1 MNRFIYHYCAHYQDK
16 EGRIIYIDGIMQRQ
30 NKIIC
35 MDDYRK
41 IKSKIEPEHY
51 KKLVV
56 DSLSFLGM
64 EEED

>member
-16 EGRIIYIDGIMQRQ
+16 EGRIIYIDGIMQLE
-30 NKIIC
+30 NKLNC

-41 IKSKIEPEHY
+41 IKKRIEPEHY
-51 KKLVV
+51 KKLVI

-64 EEED
+64 ELDE